1 MASMLQTVD
10 VQFPNSSLV
19 FNTLEL
25 VPVNPN
31 PYTCAIKT
39 DHSVIAW
46 HDDGTVTEKTAD
58 GTLKVWFAK
67 PTLADA
73 IHSNPMEKGSYF
85 KFNSDGSV
93 EAYWYSTCYYWSAP
107 KDAPPVQGTPVYQ
120 CSECTAESP
129 TRFDKDMCDA
139 CMDAIY
145 RDYYRYGY

>member
-31 PYTCAIKT
+31 PYTCTIKT
-39 DHSVIAW
+39 VGGSVISW
-46 HDDGTVTEKTAD
+46 HDDGTVTEKIAD
-58 GTLKVWFAK
+58 GTQKVWFAK

-73 IHSNPMEKGSYF
+73 IDSKAKGSYF

-93 EAYWYSTCYYWSAP
+93 EAYWYSTCYYWSGP

-120 CSECTAESP
+120 CSECSAEATDP
-129 TRFDKDMCDA
+129 FDKNICKP
-139 CMDAIY
+139 CGDAIY